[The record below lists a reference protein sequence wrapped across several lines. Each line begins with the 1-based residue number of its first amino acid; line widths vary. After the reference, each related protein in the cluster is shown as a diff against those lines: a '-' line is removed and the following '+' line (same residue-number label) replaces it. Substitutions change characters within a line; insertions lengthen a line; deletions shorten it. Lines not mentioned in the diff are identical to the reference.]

1 MTSVWSG
8 ARDILLSDA
17 LLLLQGLLDSDPTR
31 GFLTLLNIVSR
42 DASVLLDFLVSN
54 ETCFLLYLLRYLKF
68 VVKVGRSACCCLL
81 SCALLT
87 VCRTGAGL

>member
-1 MTSVWSG
+1 M
-8 ARDILLSDA
+8 
-17 LLLLQGLLDSDPTR
+17 LQGLLDSDPTR

-68 VVKVGRSACCCLL
+68 VVKVGGSACFCLL
-81 SCALLT
+81 SCVLLT